1 MEIAK
6 VFTNGRSQAVRI
18 PKEYRFDVDEL
29 YINKIGET
37 VNERNENLE
46 KRRIYDRLLEA
57 CTKKMLIKNSGSRA
71 KKGNDNLKDMLD
83 ILG

>member
-29 YINKIGET
+29 YINK
-37 VNERNENLE
+37 R
-46 KRRIYDRLLEA
+46 D
-57 CTKKMLIKNSGSRA
+57 KNAFGRFSC
-71 KKGNDNLKDMLD
+71 
-83 ILG
+83 

>member
-37 VNERNENLE
+37 VVLTPVSA
-46 KRRIYDRLLEA
+46 LAEA
-57 CTKKMLIKNSGSRA
+57 FDNGIKMLSEDFLADGIPESMPSKR
-71 KKGNDNLKDMLD
+71 LEL
-83 ILG
+83 